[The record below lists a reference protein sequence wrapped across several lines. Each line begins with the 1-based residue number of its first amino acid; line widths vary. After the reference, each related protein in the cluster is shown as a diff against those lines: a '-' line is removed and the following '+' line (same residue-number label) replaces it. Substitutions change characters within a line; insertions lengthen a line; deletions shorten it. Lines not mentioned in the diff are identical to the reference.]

1 MKHAVYGLLL
11 CLVVF
16 AVPACRE
23 GNLETSEERVRA
35 TYPGSRAFNDT
46 AAFIAGLPLD
56 EGSSYT
62 VLAAAPEY
70 LMYRKRIEATWE
82 RYVRNNLQKIEEWRA
97 HNLEGGNEVLF
108 YPFSGPDILNAVAF
122 FPDARE
128 YIMMGLESPGM
139 LPAPLAM
146 TPRRV
151 YDGLG
156 GVRNALR
163 TLLLLNLFRTLEMQ
177 SDLRDDSISNTTGI
191 MMFFLAR
198 SGREILDI
206 KAVTMPASGA
216 AGEDPGI
223 RGVEFTFRKGPGSP
237 IQRALYLSVDISD
250 DSLKNKPEFAAFL
263 RDKSTATTFMK
274 SASYLL
280 SYDNFQTL
288 RSIILERSRR
298 VVQDDTAVPY
308 KYFSEKEW
316 EITLH
321 GRYRVLEMFKGRFQP
336 DLDRAVKQRSAGPLP
351 FACGYGFIPA
361 KSNLMIARRRA
372 DQSNTGPRL

>member
-97 HNLEGGNEVLF
+97 HNLEGENEVLF
-108 YPFSGPDILNAVAF
+108 YPFSADILNAVAF

-156 GVRNALR
+156 GCATRF
-163 TLLLLNLFRTLEMQ
+163 TLCSSTF
-177 SDLRDDSISNTTGI
+177 SDARDAVGPARRFNQQHDGI

-198 SGREILDI
+198 SGRD
-206 KAVTMPASGA
+206 PRHQSGDD
-216 AGEDPGI
+216 AGVRRRGRTRI
-223 RGVEFTFRKGPGSP
+223 RGVEFTFRKGPAHPFSA
-237 IQRALYLSVDISD
+237 R
-250 DSLKNKPEFAAFL
+250 
-263 RDKSTATTFMK
+263 ST
-274 SASYLL
+274 
-280 SYDNFQTL
+280 
-288 RSIILERSRR
+288 
-298 VVQDDTAVPY
+298 
-308 KYFSEKEW
+308 
-316 EITLH
+316 
-321 GRYRVLEMFKGRFQP
+321 
-336 DLDRAVKQRSAGPLP
+336 
-351 FACGYGFIPA
+351 
-361 KSNLMIARRRA
+361 
-372 DQSNTGPRL
+372 

>member
-1 MKHAVYGLLL
+1 MKHGLYGMLLFFFVL
-11 CLVVF
+11 

-35 TYPGSRAFNDT
+35 SYPGSRAFNDT
-46 AAFIAGLPLD
+46 AAFIAGLPLA
-56 EGSSYT
+56 EGSAYAA
-62 VLAAAPEY
+62 LAAAPEY
-70 LMYRKRIEATWE
+70 LAYRNRMDATWE
-82 RYVRNNLQKIEEWRA
+82 RYVRGNLRKMEEWRA
-97 HNLEGGNEVLF
+97 LNLEGENEVLF
-108 YPFSGPDILNAVAF
+108 YPFSGPDILNAVAL

-128 YIMMGLESPGM
+128 YVMMGLESPGAQ
-139 LPAPLAM
+139 PAPLAM

-151 YDGLG
+151 YHGLV
-156 GVRNALR
+156 GVQNALR

-206 KAVTMPASGA
+206 KAVTIPASGV
-216 AGEDPGI
+216 AGEGPGI
-223 RGVEFTFRKGPGSP
+223 RGVEFTFRKGPGSA
-237 IQRALYLSVDISD
+237 IQRAIYLSVDISD
-250 DSLKNKPEFAAFL
+250 DSLKNKPEFVAFL
-263 RDKSTATTFMK
+263 REKSASTAFMK
-274 SASYLL
+274 SLPGTV
-280 SYDNFQTL
+280 TL
-288 RSIILERSRR
+288 PPFW
-298 VVQDDTAVPY
+298 TAVPF

-321 GRYRVLEMFKGRFQP
+321 GRYRVLEMFTGRFQP
-336 DLDRAVKQRSAGPLP
+336 DLDRAVKARSAGPLP